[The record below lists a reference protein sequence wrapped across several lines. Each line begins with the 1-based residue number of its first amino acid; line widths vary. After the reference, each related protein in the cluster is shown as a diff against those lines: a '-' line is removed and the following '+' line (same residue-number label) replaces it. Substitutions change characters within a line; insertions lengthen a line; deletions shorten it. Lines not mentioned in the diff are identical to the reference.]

1 MRYRTR
7 LIAIAAAIAVGV
19 GALTLIPGGTVP
31 PSAEAK
37 DDPVT
42 PLVAAINEM
51 TMSAP
56 PKSVDVPAATS
67 KSIPA
72 VTQEASLRST
82 AEQEHPA
89 VDPSL
94 RHDAIGPSAV
104 NLRDGPSASANKISV
119 LQPGDIIGVGENSGT
134 WVKVT
139 LPDGTTGWISSRYL
153 ASAPQ
158 SVAPQRTA
166 NVETHGPARAVI
178 SGGGYGDLEGRTA
191 VIGSRLIAYSGPSD
205 SADGLFT
212 LRPGTR
218 VRIAQVSGN
227 WVRIE
232 TANGISAWI
241 RR

>member
-1 MRYRTR
+1 MRHRTR
-7 LIAIAAAIAVGV
+7 LFAIAAAIAVGV
-19 GALTLIPGGTVP
+19 GALMLIPGGTVP
-31 PSAEAK
+31 PPAEAK

-56 PKSVDVPAATS
+56 PKPADVAAVTS
-67 KSIPA
+67 KSIPT
-72 VTQEASLRST
+72 VTQEASLGTT
-82 AEQEHPA
+82 AEQAPPT

-94 RHDAIGPSAV
+94 RQDAIGPSAV

-119 LQPGDIIGVGENSGT
+119 LQPGDAIGVGENSGT

-158 SVAPQRTA
+158 SVAPQQTA

-178 SGGGYGDLEGRTA
+178 SGGYGDLEGRTA
-191 VIGSRLIAYSGPSD
+191 VIGSRLIAYAGPSD